1 MSKEETIRG
10 LQRLLDEID
19 SWEEIKV
26 LQSAIQYL
34 MMIKSEK
41 KV

>member
-10 LQRLLDEID
+10 LQRLLDEVD

-41 KV
+41 G

>member
-10 LQRLLDEID
+10 LQRLLDEVD

-34 MMIKSEK
+34 MTIKSEK

>member
-10 LQRLLDEID
+10 LQRLLDEVD
-19 SWEEIKV
+19 GWEEIKV

>member
-10 LQRLLDEID
+10 LQRLLDEVD

-41 KV
+41 KI

>member
-10 LQRLLDEID
+10 LQRLLDEVD

>member
-10 LQRLLDEID
+10 LQRLLDEVD

-34 MMIKSEK
+34 MTIKSEK
-41 KV
+41 G